1 MTPLVPYQRRR
12 VLDERSRLDPIGT
25 FALCALLFS
34 CGHIVAEVTAAY
46 LLEVRFQVVVPR
58 PTNPHQF
65 DKLIEQVIG
74 DTIIEVVM
82 AAAEAVIVFATQ
94 MICLAI
100 SGRTLRRKA
109 LLYAISFG
117 ITSDLLR
124 WGISALYKA
133 GGFRFTEGRQW
144 AIALLLAVV
153 AGSVLF
159 LRAVRPTQAASD
171 RWPEE

>member
-1 MTPLVPYQRRR
+1 MTPSLPYQRRR
-12 VLDERSRLDPIGT
+12 VLDERSRLDPVGT

-82 AAAEAVIVFATQ
+82 ATAEAVVVFATQ
-94 MICLAI
+94 MACLVV
-100 SGRTLRRKA
+100 SGAVLRRKA
-109 LLYAISFG
+109 FLYALSFG
-117 ITSDLLR
+117 AASDLLR
-124 WGISALYKA
+124 WGYPHPIPEA
-133 GGFRFTEGRQW
+133 RQW
-144 AIALLLAVV
+144 AIAVSLAVM
-153 AGSVLF
+153 AGCVLF
-159 LRAVRPTQAASD
+159 LRGVLGSRDAMAAK
-171 RWPEE
+171 